1 MTEHLE
7 HKRFTQPPEAKVLKN
22 YLSRNFPGA
31 TYHSVYESGF
41 SGFWAHRQLEE
52 LGIHSIIT
60 NAADV
65 PTRQKEK
72 LQKSDPVD
80 SRKLARSLRSGDLD
94 AIYVPLEAT
103 IEDRSLVRMRASV
116 VKNMTR
122 FKQQTKSF
130 LNFYGI
136 RYPEQFSTP
145 GSHWSKNFLRWLKE
159 DVDKR
164 LKEESGKQSLSIL
177 VQEIEEQRKL
187 LLLVNLH
194 IKALSAKEK
203 YVSNVK
209 LLKTIPGIGLTTA
222 MTFLT
227 EIETIERFENTD
239 HFAGY
244 VGLIPN
250 RHDSGDV
257 KKDGEMTARGQ
268 SKLKKSLVESAWIAV
283 RIDPALSLAFNKY
296 VKRMEPN
303 KAIIRIA
310 RKLLNRI
317 YVVLKNKTEYVT
329 GVVK

>member
-1 MTEHLE
+1 MQVQKNELNFNGQNIYVGIDLHLKSWTVCIMTEHLE
-7 HKRFTQPPEAKVLKN
+7 HKRFTQPPDAKTLYN
-22 YLSRNFPGA
+22 YLVRNFPGV

-52 LGIHSIIT
+52 LGILSIII

-72 LQKSDPVD
+72 LQKSDSVD

-94 AIYVPLEAT
+94 AIYVPLDAT
-103 IEDRSLVRMRASV
+103 IEDRSLVRMRTNI

-122 FKQQTKSF
+122 FKQQIKSF
-130 LNFYGI
+130 LYFFGI
-136 RYPEQFSTP
+136 RYPEQFTTS

-159 DVDKR
+159 DVSIQ

-177 VQEIEEQRKL
+177 VQAIEEQRKL
-187 LLLVNLH
+187 LLQVNLH

-203 YVSNVK
+203 YASNVH
-209 LLKTIPGIGLTTA
+209 LMKTIPGIGLTTA
-222 MTFLT
+222 MIFLT

-250 RHDSGDV
+250 RQDSGDV
-257 KKDGEMTARGQ
+257 KKM
-268 SKLKKSLVESAWIAV
+268 
-283 RIDPALSLAFNKY
+283 
-296 VKRMEPN
+296 VK
-303 KAIIRIA
+303 
-310 RKLLNRI
+310 
-317 YVVLKNKTEYVT
+317 
-329 GVVK
+329 